1 MKSGFDRLS
10 WFLYDRNQCHKSHPT
25 FDILDQ
31 IIIIPNF
38 TLMNGY
44 GKISYNISHWLPSR
58 KFKGVFEEKY
68 HETYIADFPQS
79 FLGKNNEFCL

>member
-1 MKSGFDRLS
+1 MKSRFDRLS
-10 WFLYDRNQCHKSHPT
+10 WFLYDRNQCHKNHLT
-25 FDILDQ
+25 FDILGQ
-31 IIIIPNF
+31 IIIIPNL
-38 TLMNGY
+38 TLMHGY

-79 FLGKNNEFCL
+79 FLGKNN